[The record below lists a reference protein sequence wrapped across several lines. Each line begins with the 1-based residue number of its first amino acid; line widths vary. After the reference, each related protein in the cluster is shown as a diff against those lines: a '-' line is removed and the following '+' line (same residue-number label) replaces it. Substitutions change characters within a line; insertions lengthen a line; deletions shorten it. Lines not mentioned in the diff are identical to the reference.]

1 MRNERGARTFLLRR
15 VPGSAW
21 LTIAIVAT
29 GGLLVIWWLVDG
41 QGVST
46 VATSSPGASDVSTTD
61 TVSDAAS
68 PEIQLTGDS
77 QAVGAPTPEA
87 VLADP
92 QCRMV
97 VGQRTASDTA
107 LVYLPLGDGAW
118 FAVVNTF
125 GVVFDGT
132 LPFAPERP
140 VVGKRPDGTILAGFG
155 LEGEVQVVHDGSVIY
170 EFDDVWRFDIADDGS
185 SFFVVEPLAGDA
197 SRLVLYN
204 LELREE
210 HHFDLGTTVAR
221 TDRVLDSDLGY
232 SDDLAEVKVVPRPG
246 RATPSRF
253 YPVGGGEHREVVV
266 HRRDG
271 GVPTAVSVFESSQVG
286 YHAYL
291 GGDAESYRNRYGW
304 IVAKVRREFVRGGA
318 TASEVWTRDLIAIGP
333 LSMQLSQDGAWLVVS
348 GAVSVFVFNT
358 VDGTPV
364 FTYPPNR
371 LVGYRVDNNEP
382 VVHPPRDEQRR
393 IRRASGRFV
402 GDRLLVRRWTEGSP
416 DEFQL
421 KEFQP
426 VQAAGEFR
434 MVEQRDVQRVRDESE
449 LAFLI
454 RTELDPRNPIP
465 CTDHAILDQRLEIRD
480 GRLTYQRRVAGR

>member
-21 LTIAIVAT
+21 LAAAILAA
-29 GGLLVIWWLVDG
+29 GGLLVTWWLVDG

-61 TVSDAAS
+61 TVSDDAS
-68 PEIQLTGDS
+68 PEIQSTGHS

-155 LEGEVQVVHDGSVIY
+155 LEGEVQVVHDGGVIY

-197 SRLVLYN
+197 SRLVLHN

-210 HHFDLGTTVAR
+210 HHFDLGRPSHAR
-221 TDRVLDSDLGY
+221 IGSWIPTWAIRMIS
-232 SDDLAEVKVVPRPG
+232 PR
-246 RATPSRF
+246 
-253 YPVGGGEHREVVV
+253 
-266 HRRDG
+266 
-271 GVPTAVSVFESSQVG
+271 
-286 YHAYL
+286 
-291 GGDAESYRNRYGW
+291 
-304 IVAKVRREFVRGGA
+304 
-318 TASEVWTRDLIAIGP
+318 
-333 LSMQLSQDGAWLVVS
+333 
-348 GAVSVFVFNT
+348 
-358 VDGTPV
+358 
-364 FTYPPNR
+364 
-371 LVGYRVDNNEP
+371 
-382 VVHPPRDEQRR
+382 
-393 IRRASGRFV
+393 
-402 GDRLLVRRWTEGSP
+402 
-416 DEFQL
+416 
-421 KEFQP
+421 
-426 VQAAGEFR
+426 
-434 MVEQRDVQRVRDESE
+434 
-449 LAFLI
+449 
-454 RTELDPRNPIP
+454 
-465 CTDHAILDQRLEIRD
+465 
-480 GRLTYQRRVAGR
+480 